1 MITLRALGNAEI
13 ETSVTTI
20 TPSQEIVFA
29 AALYLILERGHRV
42 SRTRLTSLLWPR
54 AAEKV
59 GAHRLRQTILQL
71 KKLGVVVQADRDNL
85 KLLQHD
91 ARSDLD
97 SLSTP
102 NPTLA
107 TGHGPLEFLPGYA
120 PRSSEPFRDWLDA
133 KKGQAHAA
141 ISRILVSDLERARL
155 RGDWVGVERISSQCL
170 LFDAFNET
178 VVLAQAEAT
187 AMRGA
192 KKSAV
197 AILDQYIADVQ
208 GVNLDLRLPP
218 TLLRRRIMERVPD
231 QATLSLRESTFVGR
245 DHEME
250 VLMSLLAAA
259 RSGNGGACVITGAAG
274 IGKTRLTSE
283 LGKFAELKGVKT
295 ERSICRRSDVDRPL
309 SVFADLVPQLRELPG
324 ALGCAQETLSVLRRL
339 TQFAGQAT
347 DDRLVDGSTVSYA
360 QMRLALFDLFDA
372 ITEDQCLL
380 VVLEDVQWLDA
391 SSGKLLSAM
400 VSWAK
405 AKKLIFLLNERS
417 SGIIAHTE
425 SSRFDIPKLELA
437 PLEPVFAKTLVGG
450 MVKEASTPVTPDV
463 IDWLLSVGEG
473 NPFFLEE
480 LGKQWL
486 ETGKQQEFPPS
497 ISAVVDD
504 RLSRLSCDALQ
515 VLQTC
520 AVLGVN
526 ATIDRVERV
535 LEIKSHR
542 LLSSIQELS
551 VAGMLEEEGNGLPD
565 TSEQLNARHDLL
577 SIAAL
582 RRLAGKPL
590 AFLHRRAG
598 TILERETIRN
608 SASTSLL
615 WACAFHWRHA
625 GDRER
630 AFRAALSCAE
640 HLLEVGLPFD
650 AAQALE
656 RVLEYCVTDEQRLLV
671 LPRLAFSLQ
680 MQGQWE
686 RSVTVLRRAR
696 QIKTQTDPDANMHDE
711 VELALFDAAWRGS
724 LENSTT
730 LRDLRVCVGSS
741 DAPLIH
747 RVACGLLGLKIASAM
762 TELPVLR
769 EIYQTI
775 QPLLDDSHVSPAM
788 RLEIDMIFH
797 SMCGDADMA
806 AEATRGFLE
815 VARANKAFL
824 NFAAALANAGV
835 AKRLSGCKDEAEK
848 LFIEALD
855 YSIAR
860 GLDGRAAFAAHSLV
874 RVYLAAGD
882 LGNARTMMERADLIV
897 YPASD
902 VHLTADQLYLA
913 TRVSLEEGNIHDASS
928 KYERI
933 LAETRTNQTLNRR
946 ATVVALGVRIGIL
959 EAHSHE
965 KLWPLVAE
973 LEAAHLVLRGAGWQ
987 DFEAHALYL
996 GLAACGNVARA
1007 DRLLTEYATT
1017 YRLEKW
1023 PLPRNLED
1031 LISSAKSTWSDRP
1044 QIDRLG
1050 SAERSA

>member
-1 MITLRALGNAEI
+1 MIALRALGKAEI
-13 ETSVTTI
+13 ETSLTTI

-29 AALYLILERGHRV
+29 AALYLILERGQRV
-42 SRTRLTSLLWPR
+42 SRTRLTLLLWPR

-71 KKLGVVVQADRDNL
+71 KKLGIFVQADRDNVQ
-85 KLLQHD
+85 LLQHD
-91 ARSDLD
+91 ARSDVD
-97 SLSTP
+97 SLATTNASL
-102 NPTLA
+102 PT
-107 TGHGPLEFLPGYA
+107 GPGPMEFLPGYA
-120 PRSSEPFRDWLDA
+120 PRRSESFRDWVDT
-133 KKGQAHAA
+133 KKGEVHAVVT
-141 ISRILVSDLERARL
+141 RILVRDLEKARL
-155 RGDWVGVERISSQCL
+155 KGDWIGVERISAQCL
-170 LFDAFNET
+170 VLDSFNET
-178 VVLAQAEAT
+178 AVLARAEAT

-192 KKSAV
+192 KKTAV
-197 AILDQYIADVQ
+197 AILDQYIADVE

-218 TLLRRRIMERVPD
+218 TLLRRRIIERMPE
-231 QATLSLRESTFVGR
+231 QATLSLRASAFVGR

-250 VLMSLLAAA
+250 ALMSLLAAA
-259 RSGNGGACVITGAAG
+259 RRGSGGACLITGDAG

-283 LGKFAELKGVKT
+283 LVKFAELDGVKT
-295 ERSICRRSDVDRPL
+295 ERSVCRRSDVDRPL
-309 SVFADLVPQLRELPG
+309 SVFADLVPHLRELPG

-339 TQFAGQAT
+339 TEFAGQGS
-347 DDRLVDGSTVSYA
+347 DDLLIDGCTVSYA

-380 VVLEDVQWLDA
+380 VVLEDVQWLAA

-400 VSWAK
+400 VPWAK

-417 SGIIAHTE
+417 GGSLASTQI
-425 SSRFDIPKLELA
+425 SQLDVPKLELA
-437 PLEPVFAKTLVGG
+437 PLAPAFAKTLVGT
-450 MVKEASTPVTPDV
+450 MMNEALALVPPNV

-551 VAGMLEEEGNGLPD
+551 VAGMLHEEGNVLPD
-565 TSEQLNARHDLL
+565 ISEQLNTRHDLL
-577 SIAAL
+577 AIAAT
-582 RRLAGKPL
+582 RRLARKPL
-590 AFLHRRAG
+590 ALLHRRAG
-598 TILERETIRN
+598 TVLERETIRN

-625 GDRER
+625 GDRDR

-650 AAQALE
+650 AAKALE

-671 LPRLAFSLQ
+671 LPRLAVSLQ

-686 RSVTVLRRAR
+686 RSVEVLRRAR
-696 QIKTQTDPDANMHDE
+696 QIKTQTDPNANVHDE

-724 LENSTT
+724 LDNSTL
-730 LRDLRVCVGSS
+730 LREIRVCVGSI
-741 DAPLIH
+741 DAPVIH
-747 RVACGLLGLKIASAM
+747 RVGCGLLGLKVASAM
-762 TELPVLR
+762 NEISVMKELY
-769 EIYQTI
+769 ETI
-775 QPLLDDSHVSPAM
+775 RPLLNDSRVSPAT
-788 RLEIDMIFH
+788 RPEINMIFH
-797 SMCGDADMA
+797 SICGDAQTA
-806 AEATRGFLE
+806 AEATKQFLE
-815 VARANKAFL
+815 IARADQTL
-824 NFAAALANAGV
+824 STFASALANAGI
-835 AKRLSGCKDEAEK
+835 AKRLAGRKEEAEK
-848 LFIEALD
+848 LFIESLD
-855 YSIAR
+855 YSIAH
-860 GLDGRAAFAAHSLV
+860 GLTGRAAFAAHSLV
-874 RVYLAAGD
+874 RVYLAAGEIR
-882 LGNARTMMERADLIV
+882 NARAMMERADLIT
-897 YPASD
+897 YPAGD
-902 VHLTADQLYLA
+902 AHLIADQLYLA
-913 TRVSLEEGNIHDASS
+913 ARISLEEGNIHDASS
-928 KYERI
+928 KYELI
-933 LAETRTNQTLNRR
+933 VAETCANQTLNRR
-946 ATVVALGVRIGIL
+946 TTVLALGIRIGIL
-959 EAHSHE
+959 EAHPYE

-973 LEAAHLVLRGAGWQ
+973 LEAGHLILRGGGWQ

-996 GLAACGNVARA
+996 GLSACGKVARA
-1007 DRLLTEYATT
+1007 NMLLTEYARI

-1023 PLPRNLED
+1023 PLPRNLEE
-1031 LISSAKSTWSDRP
+1031 LTRSAKSTSSNHP
-1044 QIDRLG
+1044 QTDYQERAGHRL
-1050 SAERSA
+1050 